1 MTTYLLG
8 TLYQLKT
15 MARITF
21 EQSSG
26 VVAVV
31 VVDVVEGQITKYTKL
46 QFHGENVTIRFQN
59 HRLF

>member
-8 TLYQLKT
+8 TLYQLKNNGT
-15 MARITF
+15 NTF

-26 VVAVV
+26 VVV
-31 VVDVVEGQITKYTKL
+31 VVDVVEGQIKIYTKL